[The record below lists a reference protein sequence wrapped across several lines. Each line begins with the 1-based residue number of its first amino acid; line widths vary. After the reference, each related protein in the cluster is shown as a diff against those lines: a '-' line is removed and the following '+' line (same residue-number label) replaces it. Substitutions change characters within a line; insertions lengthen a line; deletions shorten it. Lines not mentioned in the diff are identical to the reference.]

1 MREKQAIEK
10 TKELLIKIIQNQL
23 KDIKQIAI
31 CFSGSLDST
40 LVAFIVK
47 NYTDCHIQLYTIGFP
62 KCYDFK
68 QSLVSADLL
77 LLKHNHKLISLQ
89 KKSLIN
95 HLKNYIS
102 LTKDKNKVSI
112 SYTLPFYILLKNIPE
127 KHVITGHGA
136 DTLFGGFYKYL
147 NVKNL
152 KLEIQN
158 CYAEFKNNLPKREFK
173 IAEKFNK
180 RLIMP
185 FTNKELANFV
195 MQFPNDFFIKNGV
208 RKYLLRKVAREL
220 GLPNELADQ
229 PKKAFQYSS
238 GVMKKL
244 RHSEF
249 YTNKLLA
256 TSL

>member
-10 TKELLIKIIQNQL
+10 TKELLIEIIQNQL
-23 KDIKQIAI
+23 KNISQIAI
-31 CFSGSLDST
+31 CFSGSLDSS

-68 QSLVSADLL
+68 QSLISASLL
-77 LLKHNHKLISLQ
+77 SLKNNHKFIRLQKVSLIS
-89 KKSLIN
+89 

-112 SYTLPFYILLKNIPE
+112 SYTLPFYILLKNITE

-147 NVKNL
+147 KINNL
-152 KLEIQN
+152 KSEIKN
-158 CYAEFKNNLPKREFK
+158 CYTEFKNNLPKREFK
-173 IAEKFNK
+173 IVEVFNK
-180 RLIMP
+180 KLMMP
-185 FTNKELANFV
+185 FASKELYDLV

-208 RKYLLRKVAREL
+208 RKYLLRKVAKKL
-220 GLPNELADQ
+220 GLPNELSDQ
-229 PKKAFQYSS
+229 PKKAFQYSC
-238 GVMKKL
+238 GVMKELKHL
-244 RHSEF
+244 
-249 YTNKLLA
+249 T
-256 TSL
+256 T